1 MAYSC
6 AYGLRSLAF
15 GSRVPA
21 RRHSRPPLQHGVS
34 VVAACGAASRVVL
47 NQVSAYLTRTA
58 VRERASRAVRPR
70 PRHRCLPGVMFAADG
85 LLGGGD
91 DGGRR
96 APEHPAQSV
105 DFICG
110 SQRLQN
116 NAIYEYTA
124 SLPFALLAHQLHQR
138 PRFVNEE

>member
-58 VRERASRAVRPR
+58 VRECASSAPAPVIGAG
-70 PRHRCLPGVMFAADG
+70 LPGVMFAGDG
-85 LLGGGD
+85 LLGGGG

-110 SQRLQN
+110 SQRLRN

-124 SLPFALLAHQLHQR
+124 SLPFALLAHQLHQM
-138 PRFVNEE
+138 PRFVDEE